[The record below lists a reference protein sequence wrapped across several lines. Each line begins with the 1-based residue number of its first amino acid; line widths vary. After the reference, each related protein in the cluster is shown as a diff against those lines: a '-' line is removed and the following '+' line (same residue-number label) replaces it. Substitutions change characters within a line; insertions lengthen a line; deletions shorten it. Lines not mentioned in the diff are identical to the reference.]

1 MKKKV
6 EVTQEE
12 IVAELAD
19 QDALLMSA
27 LDGEV
32 TVTFTK
38 LDGTERVMRCTT
50 NLNKIPV
57 YDHPQG
63 ENKYANT
70 RNVRV
75 YDLDISEWR
84 AFNLDRVK
92 GFK

>member
-6 EVTQEE
+6 EVIQEE
-12 IVAELAD
+12 IVAELAE

-27 LDGEV
+27 LNDEV

-50 NLNKIPV
+50 NMDKIPAEQ
-57 YDHPQG
+57 HPQG
-63 ENKYANT
+63 ENKYAGT